1 RTHPIEEVLYC
12 MIPNESD
19 NHYTKFN
26 DKSRIIFVH
35 LSRFKDEKILKTISK
50 MMKEWAEFFFDPKRI
65 ESEDDGMKDAQ
76 YLWTKL
82 SSSEQIKAQIRA
94 REKYEMDK
102 ASEIATA
109 KNEGIEQ
116 GKKEGLIEGEKK
128 GIEKGAQ
135 QKMKELALKM
145 QSKGFD
151 NDTIAECLNIS
162 IGELNALCN

>member
-1 RTHPIEEVLYC
+1 
-12 MIPNESD
+12 
-19 NHYTKFN
+19 
-26 DKSRIIFVH
+26 
-35 LSRFKDEKILKTISK
+35 LKTISK

-65 ESEDDGMKDAQ
+65 KSEDDGMKDAQ

-94 REKYEMDK
+94 REKYALCSDSEIAIALAREMDK

-116 GKKEGLIEGEKK
+116 GKKEGLIEGEKR
-128 GIEKGAQ
+128 GAQ

-151 NDTIAECLNIS
+151 TDTIAECLNIS
-162 IGELNALCN
+162 IEDLNVIFT

>member
-1 RTHPIEEVLYC
+1 MANRTHPIEEVLYC

-19 NHYTKFN
+19 NYYTKFN

-35 LSRFKDEKILKTISK
+35 LSRFKDNKLLKTISK

-94 REKYEMDK
+94 REKYALCSDSEIAIALAREMDK
-102 ASEIATA
+102 ASV
-109 KNEGIEQ
+109 
-116 GKKEGLIEGEKK
+116 LR
-128 GIEKGAQ
+128 
-135 QKMKELALKM
+135 
-145 QSKGFD
+145 SK
-151 NDTIAECLNIS
+151 AE
-162 IGELNALCN
+162 